1 MKKALL
7 LLAVLGLAGALWA
20 ADPIIGK
27 WKLNIEKSKGLQP
40 TADPMKEMI
49 EDYSELDTGQI
60 ELTLT
65 RTVADGTSSVSRLTW
80 PAQGGAVTF
89 LQGDPRGRSLV
100 ETLIASGEWY
110 VTYMRNGKQYLTV
123 HKAVSKDGKT
133 LLQTYKGEDSSGKP
147 IETTLIFD
155 RQ

>member
-1 MKKALL
+1 
-7 LLAVLGLAGALWA
+7 
-20 ADPIIGK
+20 
-27 WKLNIEKSKGLQP
+27 
-40 TADPMKEMI
+40 MKEMI